1 MYKLIFFLLLIISCQ
16 NNDSKLTSIPASHI
30 GEWETDCYSNGNST
44 YGVINLVINSESL
57 ELTTE
62 VFSDSNCNS
71 LIGEY
76 NLYSNSYER
85 SLNTYTVTV
94 DTFNF
99 TPKDPTYAGI
109 LNSNFYCGTSPTS
122 PNWVDEV
129 PQSLFGRTC
138 SGNEPEELI
147 NSGHEFEIEAVRSGD
162 TLDTNYSTE
171 IFYKI

>member
-1 MYKLIFFLLLIISCQ
+1 
-16 NNDSKLTSIPASHI
+16 LTAIPASHI
-30 GEWETDCYSNGNST
+30 GEWETGCYSNGNGT
-44 YGVINLVINSESL
+44 YGVINLVINSASL
-57 ELTTE
+57 ELTTG

-76 NLYSNSYER
+76 DLNSNSYER
-85 SLNTYTVTV
+85 SLNTYNVTV

-99 TPKDPTYAGI
+99 TPKDPAYAVI
-109 LNSNFYCGTSPTS
+109 LKNNYYCGTAPTS

-147 NSGHEFEIEAVRSGD
+147 NSGYELEIEAVRTGD
-162 TLDTNYSTE
+162 TLDTNYTTE